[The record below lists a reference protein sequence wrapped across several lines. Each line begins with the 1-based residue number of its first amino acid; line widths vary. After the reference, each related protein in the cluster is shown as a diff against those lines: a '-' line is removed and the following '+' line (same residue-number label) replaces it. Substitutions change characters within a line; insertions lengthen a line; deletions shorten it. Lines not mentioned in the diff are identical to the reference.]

1 MQNWLESTSKKTGL
15 FVPTLNPGIEWKQ
28 WIEGIKQQTLQ
39 PERILIIDSSSYDG
53 TVRESINEGFEIR
66 FIARRTFNHGG
77 TRQLAAEILHDVDF
91 LIYMTQDAIL
101 ANPFAL
107 EELLTPFQDPSIG
120 ACYGK
125 QLPKSNAS
133 FSAAAMRNFNYP
145 NESHT
150 QSFDDLDRLGIK
162 TAFLSNSFSA
172 YRRTAISEVGGFPKK
187 SLVSEDMYVS
197 ARLLQKNYR
206 IQYQASAQVFHSHNF
221 NFKEQF
227 QRYFDIGVFHQRE
240 QWIANIFGSTSSEGM
255 RFLLR
260 QFGYLGLKRSYLVPS
275 IVLTTAIK
283 FLAFRIGFL
292 EKSIPTS
299 IKRTLSCHKYYWL
312 N

>member
-1 MQNWLESTSKKTGL
+1 LLDWLESIGKKTGL
-15 FVPTLNPGIEWKQ
+15 FVPTLNPGIEWKH
-28 WIEGIKQQTLQ
+28 WIEGIRQQTLQ
-39 PERILIIDSSSYDG
+39 PQRILIIDSSSYDG
-53 TVRESINEGFEIR
+53 TIRESLNEGFEIR
-66 FIARRTFNHGG
+66 FIPRHIFNHGG
-77 TRQLAAEILHDVDF
+77 TRQLAAEILHDMDF

-101 ANPFAL
+101 ANPSAL
-107 EELLTPFQDPSIG
+107 EELLTPFQDSSIG

-125 QLPKSNAS
+125 QLPKSDAS

-145 NESHT
+145 NESHI
-150 QSFDDLDRLGIK
+150 QSFGDRDRLGIK

-172 YRRTAISEVGGFPKK
+172 YRRSAMTEVGGFPKK

-197 ARLLQKNYR
+197 ALLLQKDYR

-221 NFKEQF
+221 NLKEQF

-240 QWIANIFGSTSSEGM
+240 KWITNLFGSTSSEGI
-255 RFLLR
+255 RFLVK
-260 QFGYLGLKRSYLVPS
+260 QFKYLGLKRSYLVPS
-275 IVLTTAIK
+275 IILNTAIK
-283 FLAFRIGFL
+283 FIAFRIGLL
-292 EKSIPTS
+292 EKNIPIS